1 MEGGG
6 ARGSRGWGLGRL
18 GELVQL
24 QQQQVVALSIKYL
37 HTICTISINYL
48 HTIYILSTQEGARY
62 NNDIALLRSSP
73 EEELRFAR
81 RCTRASIWPACF
93 PSPDID
99 YSFWFD
105 TWVRDIT

>member
-1 MEGGG
+1 M
-6 ARGSRGWGLGRL
+6 STH
-18 GELVQL
+18 
-24 QQQQVVALSIKYL
+24 YL
-37 HTICTISINYL
+37 Y
-48 HTIYILSTQEGARY
+48 TIYTLSTQEGARY

-105 TWVRDIT
+105 TWVRDITPHHMT

>member
-1 MEGGG
+1 MSTFEVCYVFI
-6 ARGSRGWGLGRL
+6 RT
-18 GELVQL
+18 VQQHCCDVLL
-24 QQQQVVALSIKYL
+24 QY
-37 HTICTISINYL
+37 
-48 HTIYILSTQEGARY
+48 IYTLFTQEGARY

-105 TWVRDIT
+105 TWVRDITSHGMA

>member
-1 MEGGG
+1 MMDT
-6 ARGSRGWGLGRL
+6 
-18 GELVQL
+18 QL
-24 QQQQVVALSIKYL
+24 TKRVIIYTLTTHYL
-37 HTICTISINYL
+37 HAIYSI
-48 HTIYILSTQEGARY
+48 STQEGARY

>member
-1 MEGGG
+1 MY
-6 ARGSRGWGLGRL
+6 LY
-18 GELVQL
+18 VQYNNIA
-24 QQQQVVALSIKYL
+24 VMCS
-37 HTICTISINYL
+37 CDISTHYL
-48 HTIYILSTQEGARY
+48 HTIYTLSTQEGARY

-105 TWVRDIT
+105 TWVRDIS

>member
-1 MEGGG
+1 MHSYLRYNNI
-6 ARGSRGWGLGRL
+6 AVTCSCNI
-18 GELVQL
+18 
-24 QQQQVVALSIKYL
+24 STHYL
-37 HTICTISINYL
+37 HTNYTLSTHYLLNIYSI
-48 HTIYILSTQEGARY
+48 STQEGARY